1 MAVIQNFPQP
11 LLNEHHH
18 WHQPSTHGGAGG
30 GRENPFGSPGGGLEF
45 LQFHRDFVARFRAWY
60 EAQPGADLAAITPW
74 TAIPA
79 PLKVPAVTNWNSSL
93 ATQEQRI
100 VSNAPP
106 FGSADELGEYIEG
119 GIHNWIHGATASA
132 FNEPIVAGFHSPQS
146 TYFYQIHGLVDRWW
160 RTWESGQ
167 TPPQVTNLTVGSPAA
182 QASIARPGAA
192 NLFTFEVSAAGRFT
206 METQGQLDL
215 VMSLYGPNNL
225 ATFIAEDDDSG
236 AGNNSRIERN
246 LAPGRYFL
254 RVRHYSPQATGNYS
268 ISVQRADI
276 AVPAIPVNGALVQG
290 NIAVPGEMDLFTF
303 SVANPAMHT
312 IETAGNTDTFIT
324 LFGPNSQST
333 LITEDDDSGPSFN
346 SRIVTPLAA
355 GNYFVRVRHYSA
367 SGTGTYSIGVR
378 R

>member
-1 MAVIQNFPQP
+1 MATIQNFPQA

-18 WHQPSTHGGAGG
+18 WHEPVAHGGAGT
-30 GRENPFGSPGGGLEF
+30 GRQNPFGSPGGGLEF
-45 LQFHRDFVARFRAWY
+45 LQFHRNFVARFLAWY
-60 EAQPGADLAAITPW
+60 ATQPGADLAAITPW
-74 TAIPA
+74 TALPA
-79 PLKVPAVTNWNSSL
+79 PLKVPAVTNWNASL

-100 VSNAPP
+100 ISNAPP
-106 FGSADELGEYIEG
+106 FQSADALGTYIEG

-167 TPPQVTNLTVGSPAA
+167 TQPQVTTLTVGAPATQSSIA
-182 QASIARPGAA
+182 QAGAS
-192 NLFTFEVSAAGRFT
+192 NLFSFDVQAAGRFT
-206 METQGQLDL
+206 IETQGQID
-215 VMSLYGPNNL
+215 VVTSLHGPNNL

-236 AGNNSRIERN
+236 PGSNSRIERN
-246 LAPGRYFL
+246 LAPARYFV
-254 RVRHYSPQATGNYS
+254 RVRHYNPQSTGSYS
-268 ISVQRADI
+268 ITVQRADI
-276 AVPAIPVNGALVQG
+276 AVPTIPVNGALVQG
-290 NIAVPGEMDLFTF
+290 NIAVAGEMDMFTF
-303 SVANPAMHT
+303 VVASAGLHT

-333 LITEDDDSGPSFN
+333 LIAEDDDSGPGTN
-346 SRIVTPLAA
+346 SRIVTTLAA

-367 SGTGTYSIGVR
+367 TATGAYSIGVR